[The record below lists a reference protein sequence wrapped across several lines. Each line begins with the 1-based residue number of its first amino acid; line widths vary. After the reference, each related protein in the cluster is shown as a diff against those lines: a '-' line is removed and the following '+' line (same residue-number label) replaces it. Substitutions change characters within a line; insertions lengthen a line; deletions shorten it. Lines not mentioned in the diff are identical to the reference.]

1 MFPFYENTVIR
12 FRIMKRTQTI
22 GSGIIEVINMDDDK
36 DLRAW
41 ADKFDVTKA
50 KLKAAVNAVG
60 NSPKNVESYLKKH
73 SRKQP

>member
-1 MFPFYENTVIR
+1 MEHTD
-12 FRIMKRTQTI
+12 TT
-22 GSGIIEVINMDDDK
+22 GSGITEVINMNEDK

-60 NSPKNVESYLKKH
+60 NSQKDVESYLKKN
-73 SRKQP
+73 SRK

>member
-12 FRIMKRTQTI
+12 FRIMQRPQKT
-22 GSGIIEVINMDDDK
+22 GSGTTQVINMDEDE

-60 NSPKNVESYLKKH
+60 NSPKDVESYLKKN
-73 SRKQP
+73 SRK

>member
-1 MFPFYENTVIR
+1 MEPA
-12 FRIMKRTQTI
+12 QTT
-22 GSGIIEVINMDDDK
+22 GSGTTQVINMDDDK

-60 NSPKNVESYLKKH
+60 NSPKDVESYLKKK
-73 SRKQP
+73 SRK

>member
-1 MFPFYENTVIR
+1 MEST
-12 FRIMKRTQTI
+12 KTT
-22 GSGIIEVINMDDDK
+22 GSGITEVINMNEEK

-60 NSPKNVESYLKKH
+60 NSPKVVESYLKRN
-73 SRKQP
+73 SRK

>member
-1 MFPFYENTVIR
+1 MFHFYENTVIR
-12 FRIMKRTQTI
+12 FRIMERTQTI
-22 GSGIIEVINMDDDK
+22 GSGITEVINMNDDK

-60 NSPKNVESYLKKH
+60 NSPKDVEFYLKKN
-73 SRKQP
+73 SRK

>member
-1 MFPFYENTVIR
+1 MEPA
-12 FRIMKRTQTI
+12 QTT
-22 GSGIIEVINMDDDK
+22 GSGITPIINLDEDK

-60 NSPKNVESYLKKH
+60 NSPKDVESYLKKH
-73 SRKQP
+73 SRK

>member
-1 MFPFYENTVIR
+1 MERNGAN
-12 FRIMKRTQTI
+12 
-22 GSGIIEVINMDDDK
+22 GSGIIEVINLKEDK

-60 NSPKNVESYLKKH
+60 NSPKDVESYLKKN
-73 SRKQP
+73 SRK